1 MERAIRKNVRIVSIT
16 SAADWN
22 SSSSSSWNH
31 SRMFRFMLY
40 SVRSMYITAIVFK
53 SLGDQPSSSSFLSKS
68 SLLARYA
75 FSGSRRNAS
84 LSSVSFCSWY
94 RFMSKV
100 CDSSIPWQPFTT
112 GESTALIVPMT
123 KVGKKRMHSPMAN
136 VDGFGTGERLP
147 HLGGYVEQRTQPG
160 NSLGYTRQLL
170 AERHHVLIQYLQ
182 YLVQVRE
189 VYR

>member
-31 SRMFRFMLY
+31 SRMLRFMLY

-84 LSSVSFCSWY
+84 LSSVSFCSRY

-136 VDGFGTGERLP
+136 GRS
-147 HLGGYVEQRTQPG
+147 
-160 NSLGYTRQLL
+160 NGYTSMGSARAIACHTL
-170 AERHHVLIQYLQ
+170 AAT
-182 YLVQVRE
+182 
-189 VYR
+189 